1 MNKEF
6 ELKLKDGVIANFV
19 DKHLRVLLKDELIK
33 AKIEEI
39 TKKINGEADKIVAK
53 EFGSMTSSGYGYA
66 IKLNT
71 EFEKHLKTLIRSH
84 VDTMVYTIIDDK
96 VKESIA
102 TIDIGAYAERIMNA
116 RLNDLSKDA
125 INTKAKTL
133 IANALK

>member
-1 MNKEF
+1 
-6 ELKLKDGVIANFV
+6 LKDGVIANFV

-53 EFGSMTSSGYGYA
+53 EFGNMSSTGYGYA

-71 EFEKHLKTLIRSH
+71 EFEKHLKSLIRSH

-102 TIDIGAYAERIMNA
+102 SIDIGAYADRIMTLRMNE
-116 RLNDLSKDA
+116 LCKDA
-125 INTKAKTL
+125 INTKAKAL